1 VLGAF
6 AGFGVDQL
14 IVEPAFGA
22 DVAPTVRVLL
32 AFLCVA
38 VGGAMAPWVMR
49 RLLPPGTLA
58 PDASAATKDLDL
70 ERLRLAIDVG
80 RQGIWDYDLASG
92 QVVVSAH
99 YARMLGF
106 EPSELHESFEAWRDR
121 LHPEDREPT
130 MQALAA
136 YLDGRQ
142 PEYRAEFR
150 QRTKSGAWKWIQ
162 SIGRAS
168 AWDAERRPV
177 RMNGMHTDIT
187 ALKEA
192 EARVARY
199 TKRAQGLLDLPRV
212 AELMTEKEFM
222 QHGQELIEELTGST
236 ISFTHFVHEDEE
248 AIELVTWSRR
258 TLREYCTAVYDSHY
272 PISQAGIWADAFRM
286 RRAVVFNDY
295 AGYAGKRG
303 LPEGHARLD
312 RLISCPVIDGGK
324 VRMLTG
330 VGNRETEYSETDV
343 ETVQVLSNEIWR
355 ILKRRREEAVLRAS
369 EERYRRL
376 FEGNPHPM
384 WVADPSTL
392 RFVAVNAAAIARYG
406 YTRDE
411 FLAMTISDLMPP
423 EDLAVLNTT
432 LAAAL
437 GRRLSTTRV
446 WRHRNKYGTLLDV
459 DVTTHE
465 MDFDGRRALLQLA
478 FDVTDQR
485 RAEAAI
491 AESEDRLRVTTAV
504 AGLAVWEFD
513 AGTGH
518 ISRSAMYDQLHG
530 LPWQGAGAAVAF
542 NRRIHPDDL
551 PAYKTAF
558 EQATSPGKPDRF
570 RVDYRV
576 VWPDLSVHWL
586 ECSAVVSLRDAL
598 GNGLKVRGVL
608 TDITARKVAELEL
621 LGRLTE
627 LSTINAQLERRLA
640 ERDNGASSAAE

>member
-1 VLGAF
+1 MLRGALTLLSVV
-6 AGFGVDQL
+6 AGATL
-14 IVEPAFGA
+14 
-22 DVAPTVRVLL
+22 
-32 AFLCVA
+32 
-38 VGGAMAPWVMR
+38 APWVLR
-49 RLLPPGTLA
+49 RLSVSGAAAPETPGSNT
-58 PDASAATKDLDL
+58 DVEN

-80 RQGIWDYDLASG
+80 RQGIWDYDITTG
-92 QVVVSAH
+92 QVFVSAH
-99 YARMLGF
+99 YARMLGY
-106 EPSELHESFEAWRDR
+106 EPSEFQESLEAWRER
-121 LHPEDREPT
+121 IHPDDREQT
-130 MQALAA
+130 QQALAA
-136 YLDGRQ
+136 YLDGRH
-142 PEYRAEFR
+142 PEYRTEFR
-150 QRTKSGAWKWIQ
+150 LRTKTGAWKWIQ
-162 SIGRAS
+162 SVGRAS
-168 AWDAERRPV
+168 AWDAQRRPV

-199 TKRAQGLLDLPRV
+199 TKRAHGLLDLPRV

-272 PISQAGIWADAFRM
+272 PLSQAGIWADAFRM

-303 LPEGHARLD
+303 LPQGHARLD

-355 ILKRRREEAVLRAS
+355 ILKRRREEAVLRSS

-384 WVADPSTL
+384 WVCDPSTL
-392 RFVAVNAAAIARYG
+392 RFLAVNAAAIARYG
-406 YTRDE
+406 YTREE
-411 FLAMTISDLMPP
+411 FLAMTISDLMPA

-432 LAAAL
+432 LTAAL

-465 MDFDGRRALLQLA
+465 TDFDGRRALLQLA
-478 FDVTDQR
+478 FDVSDQR

-491 AESEDRLRVTTAV
+491 AESEERLRVTTAV
-504 AGLAVWEFD
+504 AGIAVWEFD

-530 LPWQGAGAAVAF
+530 LPWQGAGAATAF

-551 PAYKTAF
+551 PAYKAAF
-558 EQATSPGKPDRF
+558 EEATQPGKPDRF
-570 RVDYRV
+570 RIDYRV

-586 ECSAVVSLRDAL
+586 ECAALVALRDAM

-621 LGRLTE
+621 SGRLSE
-627 LSTINAQLERRLA
+627 LAATNAQLERRLV
-640 ERDNGASSAAE
+640 ERRNGAEPATG